1 MRRPKRASQP
11 KRIVTEAQ
19 QQFTFSRRAVFV
31 GGVQIGIGTL
41 LAARMAWIS
50 IAQNEKY
57 TLQSESNRVNLTLTL
72 PRRGWLVDRNGL
84 PLALNR
90 TAFRIDIIPDRL
102 TDKNAILTQLQ
113 QVMNLTTEDVTRIN
127 ADIKKA
133 SGFQPVVVAENVP
146 WETYAAV
153 SVRAPD
159 MPGVSPS
166 ESFTRYYPDGPAV
179 AHLVGYVGAASAK
192 QYEVTKDPLL
202 IAPGYK
208 VGKEGIEKVLEETV
222 QGVPGGKRTEVT
234 ARGKLVRELANKP
247 DVPGKTVKL
256 TIDAGLQAYAA
267 RRMGHESG
275 SVVVI
280 DVETGGILALASM
293 PAYDPNSFS
302 DGIGR
307 LEWRMMQEDDHKPM
321 LNKAMQGLYPPGST
335 VKPAA
340 ALALLMAGQK
350 AEDTVY
356 CGGGYTLGN
365 RRFQCLGHHGSI
377 NMTNAIMKS
386 CNTYFYA
393 MAHKYGYDKIAPFA
407 KLLGLGQE
415 FELPMPSQYYG
426 TVPDSAWL
434 KKKFKRDWGTFDS
447 LNAMIGQGYVSTSP
461 LQLAVM
467 AARIASGRQT
477 VPRLLLTDHKPDPP
491 LPFTKEQLDVV
502 RRGMDLVVNGSGTAV
517 RSRLNIDGVRMAGK
531 TGTAQVRGLNHGKK
545 FSGAWKYRDHGL
557 FVFFAPA
564 DAPKYAGAVVVEH
577 GMGGARAAA
586 PVAKDIM
593 TYMFEPERAMETL
606 QGLERAWGGTPAE
619 RLKRK
624 TAAYLAANDP
634 KAKAAAAAE
643 GTVEDAEI
651 AKKKAEEEEKKKKE
665 AVTSSE
671 APVAQEAADSDTPE
685 PKTKAEAKRN
695 SAQARDADPA
705 ASQTPPPPPS
715 SSLPP
720 PDPLTGGPAAATATP
735 GPTSPSGT
743 PGTTP

>member
-1 MRRPKRASQP
+1 MMRKKRPSQTRP
-11 KRIVTEAQ
+11 AVTEAQ
-19 QQFTFSRRAVFV
+19 QQFTFSRRAFFM
-31 GGVQIGIGTL
+31 GGVQLGIGSL
-41 LAARMAWIS
+41 LAGRMAWIS
-50 IAQNEKY
+50 VAQNEKY
-57 TLQSESNRVNLTLTL
+57 TLKSESNRVNLTLTL

-90 TAFRIDIIPDRL
+90 TAFRIDLIPDRL
-102 TDKNAILTQLQ
+102 TDKDAVVSQLQ
-113 QVMNLTTEDVTRIN
+113 QVMGLLPEEVTRIK

-133 SGFQPVVVAENVP
+133 AGFQPVVVAENVA

-192 QYEVTKDPLL
+192 QYEVSKDPLL

-222 QGVPGGKRTEVT
+222 RGAPGGKRTEVT

-267 RRMGHESG
+267 RRMGNESG
-275 SVVVI
+275 SAVVI
-280 DVETGGILALASM
+280 DVATGGLLALASM

-307 LEWRMMQEDDHKPM
+307 LEWRMMQDDDHKPM

-340 ALALLMAGQK
+340 ALALQMAGQDPN
-350 AEDTVY
+350 DTVF
-356 CGGGYTLGN
+356 CSGGYTLGN
-365 RRFQCLGHHGSI
+365 RRFQCLGHHGTM
-377 NMTNAIMKS
+377 NMTSAIMKS

-407 KLLGLGQE
+407 KILGLGQE

-426 TVPDSAWL
+426 TVPDSVWL
-434 KKKFKRDWGTFDS
+434 KKKFNREWGTFDS
-447 LNAMIGQGYVSTSP
+447 LNATIGQGYVSVSP

-467 AARIASGRQT
+467 AARIASGRAL
-477 VPRLLLTDHKPDPP
+477 VPRLLLTNHKPDPL
-491 LPFTKEQLDVV
+491 LPFTPEQLAIV
-502 RRGMDLVVNGSGTAV
+502 RKGMDLVVNGSGTAV

-531 TGTAQVRGLNHGKK
+531 TGTAQVRGLSHGKK
-545 FSGAWKYRDHGL
+545 FSGTWKYRDHGL

-564 DAPKYAGAVVVEH
+564 DNPKYAGAVVIEH
-577 GMGGARAAA
+577 GMGGAKAAA

-593 TYMFEPERAMETL
+593 TYLFEPERAMATL
-606 QGLERAWGGTPAE
+606 AGLERAWGGTPAE

-634 KAKAAAAAE
+634 NAKAAAAAE
-643 GTVEDAEI
+643 GSVEDAEI

-685 PKTKAEAKRN
+685 PKNDREAK
-695 SAQARDADPA
+695 ARKKDPA
-705 ASQTPPPPPS
+705 PPVSSGQAPRDPVAAPSTTGASQTPAQPPS
-715 SSLPP
+715 P
-720 PDPLTGGPAAATATP
+720 ATATP
-735 GPTSPSGT
+735 SEVPAP
-743 PGTTP
+743 